1 MSRHKTRK
9 FSHFLM
15 SGVALAGASTSASSF
30 AQAQVQE
37 DSAQS
42 RLGEIVVTAQKYET
56 TLQDTPIAIS
66 VLGSE
71 DLKNR
76 SVQGLGDLMNGGVP
90 SLRVTPA
97 GNRSSALAISIR
109 GIESG
114 DSVQPSRDSGVGI
127 YIDGVFL
134 GRAQGLGAALY
145 DVERIEVLKGPQG
158 TLFGRNSTGGAVSIV
173 TRKPSGELSLS
184 QTLGLSNF
192 DGYRSETHL
201 DLPSFANISVKLDA
215 VITKRDGT
223 VDNPLS
229 GQADFNQ
236 YDRRGLHAMALWEP
250 SDRFSADYSFDIAR
264 DGTTPYYN
272 QLLEKNPAVTLPPLY
287 VEQPDRV
294 KTASVGVRL
303 QESLGKTHGHTVHL
317 NWKATDQI
325 ELRSISAYRKLHQTQ
340 FDNGGLNETR
350 FAPNGQF
357 GRYALS
363 EVKQDQFSQELQLLG
378 HFPRVDLVSGLYYF
392 HEKGEEVARVP
403 NTLQFNAD
411 GTAYTP
417 LPIQDAGNAPPSR
430 ASNAVTDSFAIFGQ
444 ATYTPPV
451 LDDRLHLTAGARY
464 TREKKHGDLFM
475 VEGAATD
482 YSFRT
487 KSSRIDPMAIA
498 AFDVSDQV
506 NVYAKWGTAYRA
518 GGANARSFTYRAY
531 DPEEVETTEIGVK
544 SELFDRHV
552 RLNLAAYSTRYKNQ
566 QIDFLNID
574 FTTGRYSVET
584 VNARGVSKLRGI
596 EADIV
601 IAPLPG
607 LTLTG
612 SYAYIDS
619 KLRPAANPFLFD
631 ALQTVYLASTP
642 KHAYSMAIDYQL
654 PLEWTTI
661 RAHLDGGGDTGFHS
675 SAEPYLTDKS
685 FVVNGR
691 LSLADI
697 DLQSTAKLQLSLWS
711 RNLFNE
717 QHVFYR
723 AGYSYSATGI
733 TGLYNEPRTYGID
746 ATVKF

>member
-42 RLGEIVVTAQKYET
+42 RIGEIVVTAQKYET

-378 HFPRVDLVSGLYYF
+378 HFPRVDLVSGL
-392 HEKGEEVARVP
+392 
-403 NTLQFNAD
+403 
-411 GTAYTP
+411 
-417 LPIQDAGNAPPSR
+417 
-430 ASNAVTDSFAIFGQ
+430 
-444 ATYTPPV
+444 
-451 LDDRLHLTAGARY
+451 
-464 TREKKHGDLFM
+464 
-475 VEGAATD
+475 
-482 YSFRT
+482 
-487 KSSRIDPMAIA
+487 
-498 AFDVSDQV
+498 
-506 NVYAKWGTAYRA
+506 
-518 GGANARSFTYRAY
+518 
-531 DPEEVETTEIGVK
+531 
-544 SELFDRHV
+544 
-552 RLNLAAYSTRYKNQ
+552 
-566 QIDFLNID
+566 
-574 FTTGRYSVET
+574 
-584 VNARGVSKLRGI
+584 
-596 EADIV
+596 
-601 IAPLPG
+601 
-607 LTLTG
+607 
-612 SYAYIDS
+612 
-619 KLRPAANPFLFD
+619 
-631 ALQTVYLASTP
+631 
-642 KHAYSMAIDYQL
+642 
-654 PLEWTTI
+654 
-661 RAHLDGGGDTGFHS
+661 
-675 SAEPYLTDKS
+675 
-685 FVVNGR
+685 
-691 LSLADI
+691 
-697 DLQSTAKLQLSLWS
+697 
-711 RNLFNE
+711 
-717 QHVFYR
+717 
-723 AGYSYSATGI
+723 
-733 TGLYNEPRTYGID
+733 
-746 ATVKF
+746 

>member
-1 MSRHKTRK
+1 MKSDESIKIYRI
-9 FSHFLM
+9 LM
-15 SGVALAGASTSASSF
+15 AGVALATVATTAPSF
-30 AQAQVQE
+30 AQSEPNNATA
-37 DSAQS
+37 SG
-42 RLGEIVVTAQKYET
+42 LGEIVVTAQKYET

-97 GNRSSALAISIR
+97 TSRSSALSISMR

-173 TRKPSGELSLS
+173 TRKPTGNFNLS

-215 VITKRDGT
+215 VLTKRDGT
-223 VDNPLS
+223 VDNPLT

-272 QLLEKNPAVTLPPLY
+272 QLLEKNPALTLPPLY
-287 VEQPDRV
+287 TVQPDRATV
-294 KTASVGVRL
+294 ANVGVRL
-303 QESLGKTHGHTVHL
+303 EESLGKTHGHTVHM

-325 ELRSISAYRKLHQTQ
+325 ELRSISAYRKLSQTQ
-340 FDNGGLNETR
+340 FDNGGINESR
-350 FAPNGQF
+350 FTPNGQF
-357 GRYALS
+357 GRYSLS
-363 EVKQDQFSQELQLLG
+363 DVKQDQFSQELQLLG
-378 HFPRVDLVSGLYYF
+378 HFPGIDFVSGLYYF
-392 HEKGEEVARVP
+392 HEKGEETARVP

-411 GTAYTP
+411 GTAYAP
-417 LPIQDAGNAPPSR
+417 LPILNVGEVPPSR
-430 ASNAVTDSFAIFGQ
+430 ASNSVTNSFAIFGQ
-444 ATYTPPV
+444 ATYTPP
-451 LDDRLHLTAGARY
+451 LFADRLHLTAGARY
-464 TREKKHGDLFM
+464 TSEKKHGDLFK
-475 VEGAATD
+475 VDGVDTD
-482 YSFRT
+482 FSFRT
-487 KSSRIDPMAIA
+487 RASRIDPMVIA
-498 AFDVSDQV
+498 AFDISNDV
-506 NVYAKWGTAYRA
+506 NIYAKWGTAYRA

-531 DPEEVETTEIGVK
+531 DPEEVETTEIGLK

-552 RLNLAAYSTRYKNQ
+552 RLNLAAYSTRYKDQ

-574 FTTGRYSVET
+574 FNTGRYSIET
-584 VNARGVSKLRGI
+584 VNARGVSKLKGI

-601 IAPLPG
+601 VAPLPG

-612 SYAYIDS
+612 SYAYTYS
-619 KLRPAANPFLFD
+619 KLRPAPNPFLFD
-631 ALQTVYLASTP
+631 ALQTVYLTATP
-642 KHAYSMAIDYQL
+642 KHAYSVAIDYQL

-661 RAHLDGGGDTGFHS
+661 RAHLDGGGDNGFHS
-675 SAEPYLTDKS
+675 SAESYLTDKS

-691 LSLADI
+691 LALTDI
-697 DLQSTAKLQLSLWS
+697 DLQSKAKLQLSLWS

-723 AGYSYSATGI
+723 AGYSYSSTGI